1 MINNM
6 NVLTFD
12 IEEWFLEK
20 TYHGDRKEN
29 YVVFDKVL
37 EGILDVLDEANTKAT
52 FFCLGELANYFPYV
66 IKKIESRGHEIGC
79 HSNKH
84 IWLNKLTRKELIE
97 DTTQAIVNL
106 EQCVGRKVLSYRAP
120 AFSIGD
126 SNKWAFEVLSNCG
139 IERDASV
146 FPAVRDF
153 GGFSSF
159 GQMSSPVLVSHKDT
173 LIKEFPIVTTN
184 IFGKKIV
191 YSGGGYFR
199 FFPFFFIQNELK
211 KSGYS
216 MSYFHIG
223 DLLPNNKLITREE
236 YETYFRE
243 NGSLKNRY
251 VRYIKSNFGTKSAK
265 HKLYKLL
272 SSIDFINLEQADK
285 MIDWSL
291 VKVKN
296 I

>member
-1 MINNM
+1 M
-6 NVLTFD
+6 NILTFD
-12 IEEWFLEK
+12 LEEWFIEK
-20 TYHGDRKEN
+20 TYGGDRKER
-29 YVVFDKVL
+29 YVAFDKVL
-37 EGILDVLDEANTKAT
+37 GRILDVLDEVNTKAT
-52 FFCLGELANYFPYV
+52 FFCLGELVNDFPYV
-66 IKKIESRGHEIGC
+66 IKKIERRGHEIGC

-84 IWLNKLTRKELIE
+84 FWLNKLTHKEVIE
-97 DTTQAIVNL
+97 DTTNAIDNL
-106 EQCVGRKVLSYRAP
+106 EQCIGKKVLSYRAP
-120 AFSIGD
+120 AFSIGA

-159 GQMSSPVLVSHKDT
+159 GQMSSPILLSHKDT

-184 IFGKKIV
+184 IFGKMIA

-211 KSGYS
+211 KSAYS

-223 DLLPNNKLITREE
+223 DLLPNTQKLSTREE

-251 VRYIKSNFGTKSAK
+251 IRYIKSNLGTKNAQS
-265 HKLYKLL
+265 KLNKLL
-272 SSIDFINLEQADK
+272 LSIDFINLEQADK

-291 VKVKN
+291 VKIKN